1 MASEPGFVPTAV
13 NVEIEGDITVPG
25 APDEDEGPST
35 LDEPVSATLVS
46 CSSELF
52 HSFLEILCV
61 QDLVRSCS
69 CSFCHSQINI
79 CSRFCFMFRS
89 EI

>member
-13 NVEIEGDITVPG
+13 NVDIEGDITVPG

-46 CSSELF
+46 CISAAF
-52 HSFLEILCV
+52 HSF
-61 QDLVRSCS
+61 
-69 CSFCHSQINI
+69 
-79 CSRFCFMFRS
+79 
-89 EI
+89 